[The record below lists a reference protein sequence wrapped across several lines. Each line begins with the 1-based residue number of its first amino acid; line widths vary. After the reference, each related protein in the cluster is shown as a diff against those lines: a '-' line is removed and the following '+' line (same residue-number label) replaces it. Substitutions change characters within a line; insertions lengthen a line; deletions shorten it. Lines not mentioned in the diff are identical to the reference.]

1 MIWLKHFTDV
11 NALGSQYVHSILWLN
26 L

>member
-1 MIWLKHFTDV
+1 MTWLNYFTDV
-11 NALGSQYVHSILWLN
+11 NTLGSQYVHSILWLN